1 MLTEKPVA
9 SYDSDSK
16 TSWLLN
22 AQWAKIRKKFNLEKP
37 LCLLQFFWAA
47 PFEQNLKKNTLVLSL
62 DVTGQLLLVHT
73 FHCCSCTIFPIF
85 SSL

>member
-1 MLTEKPVA
+1 MMLTEKPVA

-47 PFEQNLKKNTLVLSL
+47 PFEQNFKKTR
-62 DVTGQLLLVHT
+62 
-73 FHCCSCTIFPIF
+73 
-85 SSL
+85 